1 LKESSKHITPNRKTP
16 NFICLGAQKPGTTTL
31 HDILKQYP
39 EIFLPKDKEA
49 PFLIVSEAYD
59 KGVGWWLNHYF
70 SDYNNESILGV
81 MTPEYLYYEE
91 VPNRILESCG
101 PDVKLIIILRQPLD
115 RAYSLRVLPVVG
127 VAGDYQ
133 IHAGGCSGRRP
144 CGRAYG
150 VKTRRSRS
158 IPGLAI
164 SRSVWPNTV
173 DRFQLV
179 LPNKYLV
186 YERNFKPL
194 QWQVKLRKCALIAL
208 ILCPDCSSKTVT
220 LCQAL
225 ESLLRMIFL
234 MSLFGFNDS
243 IRP

>member
-1 LKESSKHITPNRKTP
+1 MKESSKHITPNRKTP

-115 RAYSLRVLPVVG
+115 RAYSLRVCRLWVWPETIRSTLG
-127 VAGDYQ
+127 AAAVAGPV
-133 IHAGGCSGRRP
+133 GGRMASKQDAVGQFPAWRFHVRFGRILSTDFNWFCLTSILYMREIL
-144 CGRAYG
+144 
-150 VKTRRSRS
+150 SRS
-158 IPGLAI
+158 NGRLNCEN
-164 SRSVWPNTV
+164 VH
-173 DRFQLV
+173 
-179 LPNKYLV
+179 
-186 YERNFKPL
+186 
-194 QWQVKLRKCALIAL
+194 
-208 ILCPDCSSKTVT
+208 
-220 LCQAL
+220 
-225 ESLLRMIFL
+225 
-234 MSLFGFNDS
+234 
-243 IRP
+243 